1 MTQESIPFA
10 TDVWI
15 KNLQDEV
22 NNCQAYRQA
31 ARNWEG
37 DFYFVIEPEGP
48 LTEPLYM
55 YMDLWHGES
64 REAFVTTDPSVK
76 EPEFVIRA
84 PLSTWKDVV
93 ELRLD
98 PMKGLM
104 TRKLKLKGN
113 MAKIMRAVKAANEL
127 VRCTT
132 RIPTDFES
140 RVVSNQ

>member
-1 MTQESIPFA
+1 MTQQRILFA
-10 TDVWI
+10 TDAWI
-15 KNLQDEV
+15 KRFHEEV
-22 NNCQAYRQA
+22 NHSQAYREA
-31 ARNWEG
+31 AKTWEG
-37 DFYFVIEPEGP
+37 DFYFIVEPEGA
-48 LTEPLYM
+48 LTEPVYM

-64 REAFVTTDPSVK
+64 REAFVTQEPAARS
-76 EPEFVIRA
+76 PEFIIGA
-84 PLSTWKDVV
+84 PVSTWKEVI

-132 RIPTDFES
+132 RIPTDFPA
-140 RVVSNQ
+140 